1 MVDRTLVCHGVLIN
15 PLSSF
20 QGSTPAHLPSQV
32 DRDMLSSLFAIVFE
46 ATPGR
51 QLGLGG
57 SSVDGLPGLVNL
69 QKTMENHHF
78 SWENSL

>member
-1 MVDRTLVCHGVLIN
+1 
-15 PLSSF
+15 
-20 QGSTPAHLPSQV
+20 
-32 DRDMLSSLFAIVFE
+32 MLSSLFAIVFE

-78 SWENSL
+78 QWVNQL